1 MEPATC
7 IVRLSTADGRHAPV
21 LNSLDS
27 PNSQRGLATI
37 ESKAMPAEL
46 AKTIHALLGRRDA
59 PTDGVVDFCDFLGDA
74 LAARGICLETV
85 QVPWVDHGWPRAL
98 RSLREASQ
106 DWRGEW
112 VLLQYSALAWSR
124 RGFPVGAIRVARIL
138 QRNGAHVGVIFHDAV
153 GFEIR
158 RLYDRARL
166 RIQYMIM
173 RNLYD
178 RSERS
183 ILTIPPDSVD
193 WLPPNPS
200 RVTFIPIGA
209 NIPEFLGDRSAAD
222 RAVPTIAVFSI
233 TGGESGATEIQDIAF
248 AARRARE
255 RLGAVRLE
263 VFGRGAENARARLE
277 RALEGS
283 GVALRLR
290 GILPAEEITR
300 TLAGSDVLLFVRG
313 LAASRRGTFVS
324 GIACGLPVI
333 GFGEAGVDPAID
345 AAGVRL
351 VPWHDIERLAE
362 TLTQVLA
369 DSNLRQQLHKRSVMA
384 QTEFYSWDKIAG
396 RYIDAL
402 GLGGAAR

>member
-1 MEPATC
+1 MD
-7 IVRLSTADGRHAPV
+7 STPV
-21 LNSLDS
+21 AAS
-27 PNSQRGLATI
+27 P
-37 ESKAMPAEL
+37 

-124 RGFPVGAIRVARIL
+124 RGFPVGALRVARIL
-138 QRNGAHVGVIFHDAV
+138 QRNGARVGVIFHDAV

-183 ILTIPPDSVD
+183 ILTIPPESVD

-222 RAVPTIAVFSI
+222 RAAPTIAVFSI
-233 TGGESGATEIQDIAF
+233 TGGESGTTEIQDIAF

-277 RALEGS
+277 HALEGS

-300 TLAGSDVLLFVRG
+300 TLASSDVLLFVRG

-324 GIACGLPVI
+324 GIACGLPII
-333 GFGEAGVDPAID
+333 GYGEAGVDPAID
-345 AAGVRL
+345 AAGVQL
-351 VPWHDIERLAE
+351 VPWHDIERLAG

-369 DSNLRQQLHKRSVMA
+369 DSNLRQELHKRSVIA
-384 QTEFYSWDKIAG
+384 EKEYYSWDKIAG

-402 GLGGAAR
+402 GLEGAAR

>member
-1 MEPATC
+1 MESTPAAAGPTK
-7 IVRLSTADGRHAPV
+7 S
-21 LNSLDS
+21 
-27 PNSQRGLATI
+27 
-37 ESKAMPAEL
+37 
-46 AKTIHALLGRRDA
+46 IHALLGRRDE
-59 PTDGVVDFCDFLGDA
+59 PTDGVADFCNFLGDA

-124 RGFPVGAIRVARIL
+124 RGFPVGALRVARIL
-138 QRNGAHVGVIFHDAV
+138 QRNGARLGVIFHDAV

-158 RLYDRARL
+158 RLHDRARL

-183 ILTIPPDSVD
+183 ILTIPPESVD
-193 WLPPNPS
+193 WLPPNSS

-209 NIPEFLGDRSAAD
+209 NIPEFLGDRSAVD

-233 TGGESGATEIQDIAF
+233 TGGESGITEIQDIAF
-248 AARRARE
+248 AARRARQ

-263 VFGRGAENARARLE
+263 VFGRGAESARARLE

-290 GILPAEEITR
+290 GILPAEEVTR

-324 GIACGLPVI
+324 GIACGLPI
-333 GFGEAGVDPAID
+333 LGYGETGADPAID

-351 VPWHDIERLAE
+351 VPWHDFECLAK
-362 TLTQVLA
+362 TLTQVLE
-369 DSNLRQQLHKRSVMA
+369 DSNLRQELHKRSVNA
-384 QTEFYSWDKIAG
+384 QEKYYSWGNIAA
-396 RYIDAL
+396 RYIEAL